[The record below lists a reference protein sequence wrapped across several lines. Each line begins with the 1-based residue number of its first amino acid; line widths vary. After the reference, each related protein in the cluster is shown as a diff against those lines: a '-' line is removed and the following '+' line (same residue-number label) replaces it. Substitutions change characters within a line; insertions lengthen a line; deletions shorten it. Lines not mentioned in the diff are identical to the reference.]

1 MDFKF
6 ADPGEFEKT
15 INPERRPAVFV
26 NTLISRTRII
36 IILVLAAIL
45 LSFHNTYALSV
56 GSEKTNIMEHTI
68 ENIAGIAVETMS
80 EKKNSELLENKV
92 DKIKKKVE
100 EDARKKREKKR
111 KEEEKR
117 KKLERKK
124 KREEELKKKIE
135 EQKKL
140 EQEYLGKNTDSNQTQ
155 IENDVDDDPDLNKDN
170 SDSGSELKNDN
181 NWNGKRLSKNAGT
194 IQGPSGKET
203 YYNLNMSGVVSIMR
217 GMGFSEKEYP
227 YHVRKDGAKCLGD
240 YIMVAANLQ
249 LRPRGSLVETSLGM
263 GLVCDTGGFAKHN
276 ITQLDL
282 AVNW

>member
-1 MDFKF
+1 MKGTFRS
-6 ADPGEFEKT
+6 EK
-15 INPERRPAVFV
+15 IGFPRFFLIPAV
-26 NTLISRTRII
+26 II
-36 IILVLAAIL
+36 CLQIVIGTMPVHAGSIL
-45 LSFHNTYALSV
+45 LKGTSPPRAAEPYT
-56 GSEKTNIMEHTI
+56 K
-68 ENIAGIAVETMS
+68 ENPKLITGIV
-80 EKKNSELLENKV
+80 KN
-92 DKIKKKVE
+92 IKKQV
-100 EDARKKREKKR
+100 A
-111 KEEEKR
+111 EEKR
-117 KKLERKK
+117 KKEEERKRRLAQEQKK

-140 EQEYLGKNTDSNQTQ
+140 EQEYLGKNTDSNQMTV
-155 IENDVDDDPDLNKDN
+155 ENDVDSSRNDDSDKDD
-170 SDSGSELKNDN
+170 SDSGTDSD
-181 NWNGKRLSKNAGT
+181 WNGKKLSKSAGT

-227 YHVRKDGAKCLGD
+227 YHVRKDGAKCLGE
-240 YIMVAANLQ
+240 YVMVAANLN